1 MDITPRMS
9 QILLLLLQQE
19 QPVSV
24 KYLAEQMGLSKRTIQ
39 REMSY
44 MDSVLK
50 EYAIYFQSKT
60 GVGIWLE
67 GSLEDKQRLF
77 QALSQDD
84 RLDVSNR
91 EERRKRLVLEILK
104 EKELRKLFYYSSRF
118 RVSEATIS
126 ADLEAVE
133 GWLAEYDLKIL
144 RKPGSGISIE
154 GNEEAYRRAIR
165 AFINENIDTHMLR
178 EAYDAS
184 AVNPTVRSSL
194 QHGEIGK
201 LLNDEIVGRVI
212 DCLSGM
218 NNLRVKTL
226 TENAYVGL
234 IIHIA
239 IAINRI
245 LKDEVIDTQDEW
257 QQQLEQDEDYRLA
270 EQIVKEL
277 EEEFEIQIPGVE
289 ISYICLHIKG
299 AKHEKIQWD
308 ESQQALPENQEIRQ
322 LLNEMVDAF
331 DPEKSYQLKQDD
343 EFIQGLLAHLQ
354 PTRIRL
360 IHGMQI
366 QNPVLDEIKTS
377 YAEIYERCLHVA
389 EVLKRYTGK
398 EIPDEETGFLTVHF
412 GAAMV
417 RLEGRKEEIRKVDVG
432 IICSSGIGISRLM
445 MSKLSK
451 LFGDRLNLTAYG
463 KKDIT
468 PYVQGKTDF
477 FVSSLSMENV
487 EIPVIYV
494 NPLLNEADISEIQKM
509 VYQYERMPKKQ
520 KEEDAFSVELD
531 QINQMAAQI
540 NQVIKYMDF
549 FKVNEQITFE
559 ELLLAIGER
568 LSPYSDRSHM
578 IRDDL
583 MRREQ
588 VSSQIFAEFGFALL
602 HTRTK
607 GVTRPTFA
615 VCMTKDLTAFADP
628 YFKQIDV
635 VFIMLVPMDDLV
647 KINNDIMGHIS
658 AILIEDPDFLI
669 TAQRGDKEEI
679 RSVLSVNLKQYFKKY
694 LAGLS

>member
-1 MDITPRMS
+1 MDISPRMS

-39 REMSY
+39 REMGY
-44 MDSVLK
+44 LDSVLK
-50 EYAIYFQSKT
+50 EYTVCFQSKT

-67 GSLEDKQRLF
+67 GTPEEKQRLF

-91 EERRKRLVLEILK
+91 DERRKRLVLEILK

-118 RVSEATIS
+118 QVSEATIS

-133 GWLAEYDLKIL
+133 GWLAEYGLQIL
-144 RKPGSGISIE
+144 RKPGSGISIL
-154 GNEEAYRRAIR
+154 GTEEDYRRAIR
-165 AFINENIDTHMLR
+165 AFINENIDTNMLR

-184 AVNPTVRSSL
+184 AVNPMVRNSL

-245 LKDEVIDTQDEW
+245 LKDEVIDTQEEW
-257 QQQLEQDEDYRLA
+257 QQQLEQDEDYCLA

-277 EEEFEIQIPGVE
+277 EEEFEIEIPNVE

-308 ESQQALPENQEIRQ
+308 TEQTMPENQEIRQ

-331 DPEKSYQLKQDD
+331 DPERSYQLKQDE

-354 PTRIRL
+354 PTLIRL

-366 QNPVLDEIKTS
+366 QNPVLDEIKTN
-377 YAEIYERCLHVA
+377 YGEIYERCLQVA
-389 EVLKRYTGK
+389 EVLKQYTGK
-398 EIPDEETGFLTVHF
+398 PIPDEETGFLTVHF

-477 FVSSLSMENV
+477 FVSSLSIENS
-487 EIPVIYV
+487 EIPVVYV
-494 NPLLNEADISEIQKM
+494 NPLLNEADIDEIQKM
-509 VYQYERMPKKQ
+509 IYQYERMPKKQ

-549 FKVNEQITFE
+549 FKVNEKITFE

-568 LSPYSDRSHM
+568 LSPYSDRSRM

-628 YFKQIDV
+628 YFKQINV
-635 VFIMLVPMDDLV
+635 VFIMLVPVDDLV

-658 AILIEDPDFLI
+658 AMLIEDPDFLI
-669 TAQRGDKEEI
+669 TAQRGEKEEI
-679 RSVLSVNLKQYFKKY
+679 RSVLSANLKQYFKKY
-694 LAGLS
+694 LVGLS